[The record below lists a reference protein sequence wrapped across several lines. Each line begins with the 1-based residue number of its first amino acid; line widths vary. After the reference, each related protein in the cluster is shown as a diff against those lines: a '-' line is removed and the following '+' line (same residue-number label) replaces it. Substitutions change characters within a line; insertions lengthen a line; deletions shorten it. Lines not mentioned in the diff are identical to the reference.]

1 MAELDIE
8 KLKSCTAIKQIPIL
22 TLDERWYHLITDKLK
37 TDEICY
43 WEKQVNELLKKQGQV
58 NNDIKEVKKIK
69 NQLIQDVVDN
79 MQDEDND
86 PKRAKVMEKNQ
97 RLIQEAKD
105 KINSLEDEALDIPR
119 DLVNANERLMIET
132 VKVCYN
138 KINSNKE
145 DLEVLDKW
153 INATRVKL
161 KKNIL
166 IKQDKEEVNNRMY
179 SAMHDILGPDV
190 MKELDKVNEVL
201 SSSEQFVEKYQK
213 PLLVTVLII
222 ILVVAGFLSVR
233 HFYFQPREVKAQA
246 AMYKGE
252 IYFAKDSFELA
263 LKGNGADFVGFEAI
277 ADDYSSTKAGNLAA
291 AYAGICYYNLGK
303 DAEALAYLKKFDGDD
318 AFLSPNIEA
327 MIGNCYANMDQYD
340 DAIKAFEKAA
350 KKADNEMASPIFLQK
365 AATVAEKMGN
375 YKKALD
381 FYQKIKDEYSQSM
394 IGRDIDK
401 YIERAKAHV
410 K

>member
-8 KLKSCTAIKQIPIL
+8 NLKSCTAIKQIPIL

-58 NNDIKEVKKIK
+58 NNDFENKVKQIRINNDIKEVKKIK

-79 MQDEDND
+79 MQDDDND

-190 MKELDKVNEVL
+190 MKELDKVNE
-201 SSSEQFVEKYQK
+201 E
-213 PLLVTVLII
+213 
-222 ILVVAGFLSVR
+222 
-233 HFYFQPREVKAQA
+233 EV
-246 AMYKGE
+246 
-252 IYFAKDSFELA
+252 
-263 LKGNGADFVGFEAI
+263 
-277 ADDYSSTKAGNLAA
+277 
-291 AYAGICYYNLGK
+291 
-303 DAEALAYLKKFDGDD
+303 
-318 AFLSPNIEA
+318 
-327 MIGNCYANMDQYD
+327 
-340 DAIKAFEKAA
+340 
-350 KKADNEMASPIFLQK
+350 
-365 AATVAEKMGN
+365 
-375 YKKALD
+375 
-381 FYQKIKDEYSQSM
+381 
-394 IGRDIDK
+394 
-401 YIERAKAHV
+401 
-410 K
+410 

>member
-58 NNDIKEVKKIK
+58 NNDIKEVKK
-69 NQLIQDVVDN
+69 
-79 MQDEDND
+79 MQDDDND

-190 MKELDKVNEVL
+190 MKELDKVNE
-201 SSSEQFVEKYQK
+201 E
-213 PLLVTVLII
+213 
-222 ILVVAGFLSVR
+222 
-233 HFYFQPREVKAQA
+233 EV
-246 AMYKGE
+246 
-252 IYFAKDSFELA
+252 
-263 LKGNGADFVGFEAI
+263 
-277 ADDYSSTKAGNLAA
+277 
-291 AYAGICYYNLGK
+291 
-303 DAEALAYLKKFDGDD
+303 
-318 AFLSPNIEA
+318 
-327 MIGNCYANMDQYD
+327 
-340 DAIKAFEKAA
+340 
-350 KKADNEMASPIFLQK
+350 
-365 AATVAEKMGN
+365 
-375 YKKALD
+375 
-381 FYQKIKDEYSQSM
+381 
-394 IGRDIDK
+394 
-401 YIERAKAHV
+401 
-410 K
+410 

>member
-8 KLKSCTAIKQIPIL
+8 KLKSCTAINDIPIL

-37 TDEICY
+37 TDEIRY
-43 WEKQVNELLKKQGQV
+43 WEKRLNELLKKQGQV

-86 PKRAKVMEKNQ
+86 PKKAKVMEQNQ

-119 DLVNANERLMIET
+119 DIVDANRNLLIET

-166 IKQDKEEVNNRMY
+166 IKQDKEEANNRMY
-179 SAMHDILGPDV
+179 SSMHDILGVDV
-190 MKELDKVNEVL
+190 MKELDRINE
-201 SSSEQFVEKYQK
+201 E
-213 PLLVTVLII
+213 
-222 ILVVAGFLSVR
+222 
-233 HFYFQPREVKAQA
+233 
-246 AMYKGE
+246 
-252 IYFAKDSFELA
+252 
-263 LKGNGADFVGFEAI
+263 
-277 ADDYSSTKAGNLAA
+277 
-291 AYAGICYYNLGK
+291 
-303 DAEALAYLKKFDGDD
+303 
-318 AFLSPNIEA
+318 
-327 MIGNCYANMDQYD
+327 
-340 DAIKAFEKAA
+340 
-350 KKADNEMASPIFLQK
+350 
-365 AATVAEKMGN
+365 
-375 YKKALD
+375 
-381 FYQKIKDEYSQSM
+381 
-394 IGRDIDK
+394 
-401 YIERAKAHV
+401 
-410 K
+410 

>member
-58 NNDIKEVKKIK
+58 K

-79 MQDEDND
+79 MQDDDND
-86 PKRAKVMEKNQ
+86 PNRAKVMEKNQ

-190 MKELDKVNEVL
+190 MKELDKVNE
-201 SSSEQFVEKYQK
+201 E
-213 PLLVTVLII
+213 
-222 ILVVAGFLSVR
+222 
-233 HFYFQPREVKAQA
+233 EV
-246 AMYKGE
+246 
-252 IYFAKDSFELA
+252 
-263 LKGNGADFVGFEAI
+263 
-277 ADDYSSTKAGNLAA
+277 
-291 AYAGICYYNLGK
+291 
-303 DAEALAYLKKFDGDD
+303 
-318 AFLSPNIEA
+318 
-327 MIGNCYANMDQYD
+327 
-340 DAIKAFEKAA
+340 
-350 KKADNEMASPIFLQK
+350 
-365 AATVAEKMGN
+365 
-375 YKKALD
+375 
-381 FYQKIKDEYSQSM
+381 
-394 IGRDIDK
+394 
-401 YIERAKAHV
+401 
-410 K
+410 

>member
-1 MAELDIE
+1 MSKE
-8 KLKSCTAIKQIPIL
+8 KL
-22 TLDERWYHLITDKLK
+22 E
-37 TDEICY
+37 
-43 WEKQVNELLKKQGQV
+43 
-58 NNDIKEVKKIK
+58 
-69 NQLIQDVVDN
+69 
-79 MQDEDND
+79 
-86 PKRAKVMEKNQ
+86 
-97 RLIQEAKD
+97 
-105 KINSLEDEALDIPR
+105 
-119 DLVNANERLMIET
+119 
-132 VKVCYN
+132 
-138 KINSNKE
+138 
-145 DLEVLDKW
+145 
-153 INATRVKL
+153 
-161 KKNIL
+161 
-166 IKQDKEEVNNRMY
+166 
-179 SAMHDILGPDV
+179 HD
-190 MKELDKVNEVL
+190 ELDKVNEVL

-233 HFYFQPREVKAQA
+233 HFYFQPREVIAQA

-401 YIERAKAHV
+401 YIERAKVHV